1 MFLCKF
7 CALGKCKYGDRCR
20 FEHVRHQGGRNY
32 KNELTLG
39 KNLKMSIHASRYQTD
54 SSRRDRYHDRKDSDF
69 KRPRDYSF
77 DSRQSSKRNEYSSI
91 ISLMQRYKKERQEI
105 FELKSEAWESSP
117 SRLKKSKGKKSK
129 KHRKVKSKKSKKEK
143 NKSSSNSASGLSTNE
158 EETLVWEEKF
168 VQVQK
173 TKNSTVSSPHRHI
186 NVTKENESDSSNE
199 DVVIG
204 PLPPSD
210 SDNKQIN
217 FGHALLPGEGAAMAA
232 YVQDGKRIPRR
243 GEIGLTSEEIVSY
256 EDQGY
261 VMSGSQ
267 HRRME
272 AVRLRKE
279 NQIYSADE
287 KRVLAYFNKIER
299 DKKEERI
306 RDHFKSLIE
315 AKQKE

>member
-1 MFLCKF
+1 
-7 CALGKCKYGDRCR
+7 
-20 FEHVRHQGGRNY
+20 
-32 KNELTLG
+32 
-39 KNLKMSIHASRYQTD
+39 MSIHASRYQSD

-105 FELKSEAWESSP
+105 FKLKSEAWESSP
-117 SRLKKSKGKKSK
+117 SRPTLSSSDDETLFSKSVQSRSSKKSNKKRKKESQELSEKEVKKSKRKKSK
-129 KHRKVKSKKSKKEK
+129 KHRKVKSKKSKKKK
-143 NKSSSNSASGLSTNE
+143 NKSNSSSDLSTNE
-158 EETLVWEEKF
+158 EETVWEEKF

-173 TKNSTVSSPHRHI
+173 TKNSTVSSPRDI
-186 NVTKENESDSSNE
+186 NITKENESDSSNE

-243 GEIGLTSEEIVSY
+243 GEIGLTSDEIVSY

-261 VMSGSQ
+261 VMSGSR

-287 KRVLAYFNKIER
+287 KRVLASFNKLER

-306 RDHFKSLIE
+306 RDQFKSLIE
-315 AKQKE
+315 AKKKE

>member
-1 MFLCKF
+1 MVLCKF

-39 KNLKMSIHASRYQTD
+39 KNLKMSIHASRY

-77 DSRQSSKRNEYSSI
+77 DSSQNSKRNEYSSI

-105 FELKSEAWESSP
+105 FKLKSEAWESSP
-117 SRLKKSKGKKSK
+117 SRLKKSKRKKSK

>member
-1 MFLCKF
+1 
-7 CALGKCKYGDRCR
+7 
-20 FEHVRHQGGRNY
+20 
-32 KNELTLG
+32 
-39 KNLKMSIHASRYQTD
+39 
-54 SSRRDRYHDRKDSDF
+54 
-69 KRPRDYSF
+69 
-77 DSRQSSKRNEYSSI
+77 
-91 ISLMQRYKKERQEI
+91 MQRYKKERQEI
-105 FELKSEAWESSP
+105 FKLKSEAWESSP

-315 AKQKE
+315 AKKNE

>member
-1 MFLCKF
+1 MSNL
-7 CALGKCKYGDRCR
+7 AS
-20 FEHVRHQGGRNY
+20 EHYNGLVG
-32 KNELTLG
+32 
-39 KNLKMSIHASRYQTD
+39 
-54 SSRRDRYHDRKDSDF
+54 
-69 KRPRDYSF
+69 
-77 DSRQSSKRNEYSSI
+77 
-91 ISLMQRYKKERQEI
+91 RYKKERQKI
-105 FELKSEAWESSP
+105 FKHKSKAWENSPPYPTVSS
-117 SRLKKSKGKKSK
+117 SDNETSKSVQKKSSKKCSKKKKRIKDFSDSEKETKSSKRKKTKKQLKIKLKKSKKKSK
-129 KHRKVKSKKSKKEK
+129 NKRKR
-143 NKSSSNSASGLSTNE
+143 SSSVLSSDLSANE
-158 EETLVWEEKF
+158 EKITWEEKS

-173 TKNSTVSSPHRHI
+173 NTSNVSSPLNI
-186 NVTKENESDSSNE
+186 NVTKEHGSDCSNE

-243 GEIGLTSEEIVSY
+243 GEIGLTSEEIKSY

-261 VMSGSQ
+261 VMSGSR

-287 KRVLAYFNKIER
+287 KRVLASFNKLER

-306 RDHFKSLIE
+306 RDQFKSLIE
-315 AKQKE
+315 AKKKE

>member
-1 MFLCKF
+1 MSNQASKHH
-7 CALGKCKYGDRCR
+7 DDT
-20 FEHVRHQGGRNY
+20 GGRNY
-32 KNELTLG
+32 RPKAN
-39 KNLKMSIHASRYQTD
+39 Q
-54 SSRRDRYHDRKDSDF
+54 SSRRNEHLNSV
-69 KRPRDYSF
+69 
-77 DSRQSSKRNEYSSI
+77 SSLE
-91 ISLMQRYKKERQEI
+91 RYKNERQRI
-105 FELKSEAWESSP
+105 FKHKSKAWENSPSYPTVSSSENETSLKSEKKKTSKKSSKKKKRTKSFSETESS
-117 SRLKKSKGKKSK
+117 SEREIKISKRKKSK
-129 KHRKVKSKKSKKEK
+129 KQQKIKQKKSKRKSKKKRKR
-143 NKSSSNSASGLSTNE
+143 SSSVLSSDFSANE
-158 EETLVWEEKF
+158 EEITWEEKC
-168 VQVQK
+168 VQGR
-173 TKNSTVSSPHRHI
+173 KNYSSISSPLNI
-186 NVTKENESDSSNE
+186 KVTKEDGTDSPNE
-199 DVVIG
+199 DIVIG

-261 VMSGSQ
+261 VMSGSR

-287 KRVLAYFNKIER
+287 KRVLASFNKLER

-306 RDHFKSLIE
+306 REQFKSLIE
-315 AKQKE
+315 AKKKELF